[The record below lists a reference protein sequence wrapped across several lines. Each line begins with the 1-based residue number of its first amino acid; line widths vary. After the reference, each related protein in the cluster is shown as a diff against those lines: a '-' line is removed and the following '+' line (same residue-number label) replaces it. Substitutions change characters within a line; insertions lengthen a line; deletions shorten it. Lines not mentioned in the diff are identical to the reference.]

1 MKVIQIGA
9 NNGKDETFNFIKKNN
24 DKIELALIIEPI
36 PFKSIQDSLKSQ
48 YKEIN
53 NAIIEN
59 IAISLDEKEFMT
71 LYYLENSNY
80 EVSSFSSN
88 HTETHS
94 PDLEKFPLR
103 EMQVPCR
110 NINQIID
117 KYNIKKLDY
126 LFIDAEGLDVHI
138 IGAIDFNTCDIDNII
153 FEAAH
158 ADGPFK
164 QENNLRE
171 ILGYLRGMGYKLE
184 KYDDFC
190 LIASK

>member
-9 NNGKDETFNFIKKNN
+9 NNGKDQTFNFIKKNN

-36 PFKSIQDSLKSQ
+36 PFSSIQDSLKTQ

-80 EVSSFSSN
+80 EVSSFN
-88 HTETHS
+88 PDHTKTHS
-94 PDLEKFPLR
+94 PDLEKFPLC
-103 EMQVPCR
+103 EIQVPCR
-110 NINQIID
+110 NINSIINQ
-117 KYNIKKLDY
+117 YNIKKLDY

-138 IGAIDFNTCDIDNII
+138 IGSIDFDVCDIDNIV
-153 FEAAH
+153 FEAVH
-158 ADGPFK
+158 TDGPF
-164 QENNLRE
+164 QHGDNLKG
-171 ILGYLRGMGYKLE
+171 IVLYLQRMGYNIN
-184 KYDDFC
+184 KYDDYC
-190 LIASK
+190 YIASK

>member
-9 NNGKDETFNFIKKNN
+9 NNGKDETFSFIKKNN
-24 DKIELALIIEPI
+24 DKSELALIIEPI

-48 YKEIN
+48 YKEID

-80 EVSSFSSN
+80 EVSSFNSN
-88 HTETHS
+88 HTKTHS
-94 PDLEKFPLR
+94 PDLEKFPLC
-103 EMQVPCR
+103 EIQVPCR

-126 LFIDAEGLDVHI
+126 LFIDVEGLDVHI
-138 IGAIDFNTCDIDNII
+138 IGAIDFNACDIDNII
-153 FEAAH
+153 FEAVH
-158 ADGPFK
+158 TDGPFK
-164 QENNLRE
+164 SDNNLRE
-171 ILGYLRGMGYKLE
+171 ITGYLNSMGYKLE

>member
-9 NNGKDETFNFIKKNN
+9 NNGKDETFSFIKKNN

-36 PFKSIQDSLKSQ
+36 PFKSIQDPLKSQ
-48 YKEIN
+48 YKEID

-80 EVSSFSSN
+80 EVSSFNSN
-88 HTETHS
+88 HTKTHS
-94 PDLEKFPLR
+94 PDLEKFPLC
-103 EMQVPCR
+103 EIQVPCR

-126 LFIDAEGLDVHI
+126 LLAMQNDEWNDYMTKINKPLLY
-138 IGAIDFNTCDIDNII
+138 N
-153 FEAAH
+153 
-158 ADGPFK
+158 
-164 QENNLRE
+164 ENN
-171 ILGYLRGMGYKLE
+171 KL
-184 KYDDFC
+184 
-190 LIASK
+190 LIDLIDKLINK